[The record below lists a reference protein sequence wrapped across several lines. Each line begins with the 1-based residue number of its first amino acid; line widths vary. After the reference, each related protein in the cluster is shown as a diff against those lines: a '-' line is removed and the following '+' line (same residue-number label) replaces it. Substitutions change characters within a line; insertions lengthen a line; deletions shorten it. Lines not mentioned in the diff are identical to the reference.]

1 MGTWP
6 QFSYPYPK
14 IRTKLDTWGGNNSPM
29 PYSSGKGGVS
39 GLMPWIR
46 VISGFNAKGPQ
57 TTGGGLVL
65 QSNYPEDGFNI
76 RYGDGNA
83 GSDGKA
89 GVIGF
94 ELDMA
99 TPVRPKPG
107 RPTRP
112 SPIISGLSIS
122 EVDVGRKTTNF
133 SITCYTQEQM
143 EELTKYFME
152 PGFYCFVEW
161 GWNTKT
167 ARSQWVGDPQT
178 GEITPCDIARHIN
191 YKYVQEKRQSS
202 NFEYD
207 CSLGVI
213 SNGGI
218 KFGDNET
225 YIIDVEMISQGSV
238 AQYMQSHK
246 SGASTSLKTES
257 GYRFDPASI
266 DDSADADGVG
276 KTLFKQMF
284 NSLPAQKQNPFIKSW
299 INQPLNIYKDFAF
312 LDFKE
317 GGGKG
322 CEDNAWDDESN
333 YINMDSVVVD
343 TILQNIKRSTS
354 LKSDSGEDLTIP
366 TDSPLLDKSRF
377 IRFELAC
384 EIMNFA
390 FIDLSSGRKSKDSFG
405 CDKNKPSHR
414 INIDTSI
421 IGAFPQMWSLD
432 KNILYIP
439 NPKAPDFNID
449 SAFNGEVPEEKFID
463 FSKLGE
469 KVQNLHPP
477 TNKKSFTGTR
487 KKNNEKY
494 NGAPHAFPCQYELT
508 AEDNTWNTEPNI
520 IPYTMGEQH
529 WGWLKNLYI
538 NYDFFLGTM
547 NTPNYTIQDVLY
559 DLLNSMSSACNSHW
573 KFQIV
578 ERFHPNQNEGCYELQ
593 VVDLNFSGI
602 VKFDDDKVPSYQ
614 LRGTKSP
621 FIEVDFQTTV
631 AASHQNN
638 ILFKRYSSQ
647 NKKGNAVD
655 THPDLGGVAPTIG
668 SVFSDGTEYVGT
680 IINYTE
686 VLGKESTDD
695 DNVEITSNTEDQKE
709 ATKNNNYNFFVEKAG
724 VFPRIQDRQHASD
737 VIENIGAE
745 TPTVQDL
752 FMIGTF
758 NDSLALRQ
766 TYLINKK
773 QSTNVYGKNG
783 EKSSVVN
790 VPFGL
795 AEVNFTVH
803 GMSGFKRG
811 DSLRFEG
818 VPKNFGHPHVYEVT
832 EMEHEV
838 TTTGWYT
845 KIKTKMR
852 PYGTNNPAKK

>member
-6 QFSYPYPK
+6 QFSYPYPGIQK
-14 IRTKLDTWGGNNSPM
+14 KLKTWGGNNSPM
-29 PYSSGKGGVS
+29 PYSSGNGGVS

-46 VISGFNAKGPQ
+46 VISALGGKGSQ

-65 QSNYPEDGFNI
+65 QSNYPQDGFDI

-83 GSDGKA
+83 GNDGKA
-89 GVIGF
+89 GIIGF

-99 TPVRPKPG
+99 TPVRPAPG

-112 SPIISGLSIS
+112 SPIISGLSVS

-143 EELTKYFME
+143 EEISKYFLE
-152 PGFYCFVEW
+152 PAFYCFVEW
-161 GWNTKT
+161 GWNTRD
-167 ARSQWVGDPQT
+167 ARSQWVGNEQT

-191 YKYVQEKRQSS
+191 YKYVQDKRKSA

-213 SNGGI
+213 SNGGV

-225 YIIDVEMISQGSV
+225 YIIDVEVISQGSV

-246 SGASTSLKTES
+246 SGASTSTNTES
-257 GYRFDPASI
+257 TLRFDPASI
-266 DDSADADGVG
+266 DDSASADGVG

-284 NSLPAQKQNPFIKSW
+284 NSLPSQKQNPFIKSW
-299 INQPLNIYKDFAF
+299 MNRPLNIYKDFAF
-312 LDFKE
+312 KDFEE

-322 CEDNAWDDESN
+322 CEDNSWDDESN
-333 YINMDSVVVD
+333 YINMDSIVVD

-354 LKSDSGEDLTIP
+354 LKSDSGEELTIP
-366 TDSPLLDKSRF
+366 TDAPLLDKSRF

-390 FIDLSSGRKSKDSFG
+390 FIDLSSSRKSSKSYG
-405 CDKNKPSHR
+405 CDNNKPSLR

-449 SAFNGEVPEEKFID
+449 NAFTGEAPTKKFID
-463 FSKLGE
+463 FGNLGTD
-469 KVQNLHPP
+469 VQNLHP
-477 TNKKSFTGTR
+477 TSNKKSFTGTR
-487 KKNNEKY
+487 YKNNAECA
-494 NGAPHAFPCQYELT
+494 GAPHAFPSQYNLT
-508 AEDNTWNTEPNI
+508 PDDNKWDTEPDI
-520 IPYTMGEQH
+520 LPLKCDKQH

-538 NYDFFLGTM
+538 NFDFFIGVM
-547 NTPNYTIQDVLY
+547 QTPNYTIQDVMY
-559 DLLNSMSSACNSHW
+559 DLLNAMSAACNSHW

-578 ERFHPNQNEGCYELQ
+578 HRFHPNQNEGCDELH
-593 VVDLNFSGI
+593 VVDLNFSGK
-602 VKFDDDKVPSYQ
+602 VEFDDDRVPSYQ

-621 FIEVDFQTTV
+621 FIEVDFQTTT
-631 AASHQNN
+631 AAIHQNN
-638 ILFKRYSSQ
+638 ILMKRYSVD
-647 NKKGNAVD
+647 NKRGVLVD
-655 THPDLGGVAPTIG
+655 THPDLGGVVPTLG
-668 SVFSDGTEYVGT
+668 SVFSNEIEYVGT
-680 IINYTE
+680 IINNLETVGRSSDDEETE
-686 VLGKESTDD
+686 VK
-695 DNVEITSNTEDQKE
+695 SNSDDQKE
-709 ATKNNNYNFFVEKAG
+709 ITKNNNYNFFVEKAG
-724 VFPRIQDRQHASD
+724 VFPRIQDRQNAID
-737 VIENIGAE
+737 VIESLSKNSKTTI
-745 TPTVQDL
+745 QDL
-752 FMIGTF
+752 FMVGTF

-773 QSTNVYGKNG
+773 QATNLYGKNG
-783 EKSSVVN
+783 EKENTVN
-790 VPFGL
+790 IPFGM

-811 DSLRFEG
+811 DTLRFEG
-818 VPKNFGHPHVYEVT
+818 LPKNFSYPHVYEVT
-832 EMEHEV
+832 GLEHEI
-838 TTTGWYT
+838 TPTGWYT
-845 KIKTKMR
+845 KVKTGMR
-852 PYGTNNPAKK
+852 AYGSNTASK

>member
-65 QSNYPEDGFNI
+65 QSNYPQDGFNI

-99 TPVRPKPG
+99 TPVRPEPG

-112 SPIISGLSIS
+112 SPIINGLSVS

-133 SITCYTQEQM
+133 SIICYTQEQM
-143 EELTKYFME
+143 EELSKYFLE
-152 PGFYCFVEW
+152 PSFYCFVEW

-213 SNGGI
+213 SNGGV

-225 YIIDVEMISQGSV
+225 YIIDVEIISQGSV

-276 KTLFKQMF
+276 KTLFKQMY
-284 NSLPAQKQNPFIKSW
+284 NSLPSNKQNPFIKSW
-299 INQPLNIYKDFAF
+299 IDAPLNIYKDFAF
-312 LDFKE
+312 KDFNVAN
-317 GGGKG
+317 GKG
-322 CEDNAWDDESN
+322 CDDNTWMDESN
-333 YINMDSVVVD
+333 YINMDSVVVE
-343 TILQNIKRSTS
+343 TILQNIKRATS
-354 LKSDSGEDLTIP
+354 LKSKSGAELEIP
-366 TDSPLLDKSRF
+366 TDAPFLDKSRF

-384 EIMNFA
+384 EILNFA
-390 FIDLSSGRKSKDSFG
+390 FVDLSSGRKSSESFG
-405 CDKNKPSHR
+405 CDDNKPSLR

-432 KNILYIP
+432 QNILFIP

-449 SAFNGEVPEEKFID
+449 SAFSGEKTTTKFID
-463 FSKLGE
+463 FSKLSE
-469 KVQNLHPP
+469 NTQNLHPK
-477 TNKKSFTGTR
+477 TNIKSFTGTR
-487 KKNNEKY
+487 KE
-494 NGAPHAFPCQYELT
+494 NGSETPHAFPSQYELD
-508 AEDNTWNTEPNI
+508 ADDNTWDTEKFIYPH
-520 IPYTMGEQH
+520 YMAKEH

-538 NYDFFLGTM
+538 NFDFFCNTM
-547 NTPNYTIQDVLY
+547 QTPNYTIQDVMY
-559 DLLNSMSSACNSHW
+559 DLLNAMSGACNSHW

-578 ERFHPNQNEGCYELQ
+578 ERFHPNQNEGCFELQ
-593 VVDLNFSGI
+593 VVDLNFTG
-602 VKFDDDKVPSYQ
+602 KLDLDDTKIPEYQ

-621 FIEVDFQTTV
+621 FVEVDFQTTTS
-631 AASHQNN
+631 AIHQNN
-638 ILFKRYSSQ
+638 ILFKRYSGG
-647 NKKGNAVD
+647 NKKGNKLD
-655 THPDLGGVAPTIG
+655 THPDLGGSMPVVG
-668 SVFSDGTEYVGT
+668 SVFSNEIEFVGS
-680 IINYTE
+680 IINHTE
-686 VLGKESTDD
+686 TVGKEANDEG
-695 DNVEITSNTEDQKE
+695 DNVESNTEDKAE
-709 ATKNNNYNFFVEKAG
+709 ATKNTNYNFFMEKAG
-724 VFPRIQDRQHASD
+724 VFPKIQDRQNASD
-737 VIENIGAE
+737 VMEALE
-745 TPTVQDL
+745 DSKLQDI
-752 FMIGTF
+752 FMVGTF

-773 QSTNVYGKNG
+773 QATNIYGQNG
-783 EKSSVVN
+783 ENENKVN

-803 GMSGFKRG
+803 GISGFKRG
-811 DSLRFEG
+811 DTLRFQGLPE
-818 VPKNFGHPHVYEVT
+818 NFSYPHVYEVT
-832 EMEHEV
+832 GLEHEV
-838 TTTGWYT
+838 STSGWMTKVTTG
-845 KIKTKMR
+845 MR
-852 PYGTNNPAKK
+852 AYGSNSAKK